1 MKVPGVLFMAYISQ
15 SDIEALFGT
24 QNVAEWSNLAND
36 GTGADTARITSAITY
51 AEDYVND
58 RFRDGPY
65 SIPFVGLSG
74 TPRVLVDWCAKIA
87 GAWLYRSRPPH
98 SREQDRMADV
108 GIGIENEMDSYLQGG
123 RKMNAMR
130 GGTGPSV
137 PFVVFDGQ
145 PFGKGSFGVRLP

>member
-1 MKVPGVLFMAYISQ
+1 MAYSTQ
-15 SDIEALFGT
+15 SDIEALYGV
-24 QNVAEWSNLAND
+24 QNVAEWSNLEND
-36 GTGADTARITSAITY
+36 GSGASTSRIDTANEY
-51 AEDYVND
+51 AAAYVDD

-65 SIPFVGLSG
+65 AIPFVGLSG

-98 SREQDRMADV
+98 SREQDRMEDV
-108 GIGIENEMDSYLQGG
+108 LIGIDNEMDSYLQGG